1 MYLVFIHMPGE
12 SYCRQ
17 HRSLLLYLCYV
28 FRALINSLV
37 CWFYKVKGMKICSV
51 IRFDACCV
59 RGQRG
64 SEQPLHMVAR
74 LLQKT
79 GLPITSAICH
89 YQKAW
94 GTYHC
99 LARQESQFKSTSWVW
114 KIITIRKFPS
124 CVSSWYMCIL
134 YQLSLLTLLLLCN
147 NISLLLCYCY
157 VITRHYYIL
166 CTQQQYKT
174 CHCYVIASTSLLHTY
189 KTGTKVPAHA
199 PTYTCACRV
208 LEG

>member
-1 MYLVFIHMPGE
+1 MKRKWWPENVLFITGLNACYIQYKREKMRMYPGW
-12 SYCRQ
+12 
-17 HRSLLLYLCYV
+17 SLCTLYLYTCQVRVTVGNTGLCLLYLCYV

-114 KIITIRKFPS
+114 KIITMRKFPS
-124 CVSSWYMCIL
+124 CVS
-134 YQLSLLTLLLLCN
+134 LCAY
-147 NISLLLCYCY
+147 LDTCA
-157 VITRHYYIL
+157 YYI
-166 CTQQQYKT
+166 
-174 CHCYVIASTSLLHTY
+174 S
-189 KTGTKVPAHA
+189 
-199 PTYTCACRV
+199 
-208 LEG
+208 